1 MQAHGML
8 NDHGGRPMVGVQ
20 DPAGKAVI
28 RDLVKHSDVL
38 LENFIPGQKATAL
51 IESCSA

>member
-1 MQAHGML
+1 MQAHGVL
-8 NDHGGRPMVGVQ
+8 NEHGGRPVVGGQ

-38 LENFIPGQKATAL
+38 LENFIPGQKAARADREL
-51 IESCSA
+51 